1 MGMPPLAVASHDG
14 HKERQEADLPERNL
28 LKAAGLAFGIM
39 MSFGPTAHAQQAEDI
54 SGGTASLYRPDNQAK
69 QKEAFTGGTCVI
81 ETGAFPIGFSA
92 YVVPDG
98 DHPSYPPFCS
108 PVPAGPLNLVMDIL
122 VSEVREMPLIVRL
135 MKIEGGEAREV
146 LSMPSQ
152 AYTSG
157 NIPLAVNL
165 EPLGK
170 YEVLLM
176 GDDGSGNVANLVSI
190 PLDVRRAGDFVNTG
204 TGMGMGFLILV
215 LGIAGLTGGLIH
227 FWRPKPSTT
236 TPANNSVNRNL

>member
-1 MGMPPLAVASHDG
+1 MNQEIVSIEGSFHYDICKQRIRFFMIQRIWLVAI
-14 HKERQEADLPERNL
+14 
-28 LKAAGLAFGIM
+28 GLGCAIMTTFGQV
-39 MSFGPTAHAQQAEDI
+39 AHAQQADII

-81 ETGAFPIGFSA
+81 ETGAFPIGFNA

-135 MKIEGGEAREV
+135 VKIEGGEAREV
-146 LSMPSQ
+146 LSMPAQ

-165 EPLGK
+165 EPLAK
-170 YEVLLM
+170 YEVLLI
-176 GDDGSGNVANLVSI
+176 GDDGRGNVANLVSI
-190 PLDVRRAGDFVNTG
+190 PFDVRRAGDFVNTG
-204 TGMGMGFLILV
+204 TGMGFGFLFLV
-215 LGIAGLTGGLIH
+215 LGLAGLVGGLIH
-227 FWRPKPSTT
+227 FWRPKSSTT
-236 TPANNSVNRNL
+236 NNPVNRGL